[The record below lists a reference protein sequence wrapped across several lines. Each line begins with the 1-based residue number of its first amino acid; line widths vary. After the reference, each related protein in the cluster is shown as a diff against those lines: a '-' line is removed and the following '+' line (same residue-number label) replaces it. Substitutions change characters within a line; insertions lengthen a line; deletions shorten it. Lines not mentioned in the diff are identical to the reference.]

1 MSDLVVV
8 GSINVDLVV
17 SAPRLPATGET
28 VLGGEFARHMGG
40 KGANQAVAAARAG
53 ARVQMVGAVGGD
65 EYGRES
71 VAALSREGVDITGV
85 RTVDAPTGVA
95 LIAVAPD
102 GENLI
107 VVAPGANGLLDL
119 GEQRLSWP
127 EGAGVLLASLEVPMA
142 AVLAAAELAATHAAT
157 IVINPAPGQR
167 LPDALLAL
175 HPILSPNEQELL
187 ACGEADTA
195 DEAILALRAR
205 GAGPILVTRGA
216 AGVLIVDE
224 AGRREI
230 PAQAAR
236 AVDATGAGD
245 TFVGVLAAW
254 LAEGSALDAA
264 ASAGNA
270 AAALK
275 VASRGAREGMPDR
288 EAIETRLRD

>member
-1 MSDLVVV
+1 MSDVVVV
-8 GSINVDLVV
+8 GAINVDLVV
-17 SAPRLPATGET
+17 AVPRLPRPGET

-53 ARVQMVGAVGGD
+53 ARVQMVGAVGAD
-65 EYGRES
+65 DYGRES
-71 VAALSREGVDITGV
+71 IAALGREGVDIAGL
-85 RTVDAPTGVA
+85 RTLDAPTGVA

-107 VVAPGANGLLDL
+107 AVAPGANRRLDL
-119 GEQRLSWP
+119 GQQTLSWP
-127 EGAGVLLASLEVPMA
+127 EGARVLLASLEVPMA
-142 AVLAAAELAATHAAT
+142 AVLAASELAAAHGAT
-157 IVINPAPGQR
+157 IVINPAPAHR

-187 ACGEADTA
+187 VCGEAETA
-195 DEAILALRAR
+195 GEAIVGLQAR

-216 AGVLIVDE
+216 TGVLVADE
-224 AGRREI
+224 GGRREI
-230 PAQAAR
+230 PAHATL

-254 LAEGSALDAA
+254 LADGSTLHEAAL
-264 ASAGNA
+264 AGNA

-275 VASRGAREGMPDR
+275 VRRMGAREGMPDR
-288 EAIETRLRD
+288 GAIEALLRG